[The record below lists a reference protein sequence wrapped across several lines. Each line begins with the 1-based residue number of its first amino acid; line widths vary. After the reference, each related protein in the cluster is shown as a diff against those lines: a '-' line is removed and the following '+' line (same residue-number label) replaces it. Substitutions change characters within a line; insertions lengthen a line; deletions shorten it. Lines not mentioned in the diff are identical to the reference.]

1 MGNSK
6 EPQEYINEDNEI
18 VDAYQLKKIIQSG
31 IEQCIYKKINIMR
44 EKFKKVININ
54 LLREQDFF
62 SIVNKKIKLFIT
74 NNHVLDK
81 DFLDKEKKLLY

>member
-1 MGNSK
+1 
-6 EPQEYINEDNEI
+6 
-18 VDAYQLKKIIQSG
+18 
-31 IEQCIYKKINIMR
+31 MR